1 MRDGRREVGDERREV
16 KDEKREVGGRRCG
29 KGKG

>member
-16 KDEKREVGGRRCG
+16 EDEKREVGGRRCG